1 MKLVA
6 AALILQDGKLLI
18 CQRTRHQPMPLKWEF
33 PGGKIEEG
41 EQPRDAMRRELDEEL
56 GIDAKVGEEVAR
68 IRHSY
73 KSGGQVELRFF
84 VVHQFA
90 GEIENRIFRDVR
102 WVERAHLPQYDF
114 LEADLELVSDIA
126 AGKIL

>member
-1 MKLVA
+1 MKQVA
-6 AALILQDGKLLI
+6 AALILQDGQLLI

-56 GIDAKVGEEVAR
+56 GINAHVGEEVAR

-73 KSGGQVELRFF
+73 KGGGQVELRFF
-84 VVHQFA
+84 VVQTFD

-102 WVERAHLPQYDF
+102 WVERAQLPQYDF
-114 LEADLELVSDIA
+114 LEADLELVKDIA